1 MRQTKAEAE
10 RGEWPAIRQNIE
22 AMAGNYRA
30 HMAHTGLGWD
40 YRKNMNDAIRLWD
53 KALRDGFV
61 CC

>member
-1 MRQTKAEAE
+1 MRQTKAEVE

-22 AMAGNYRA
+22 ARSGNYRA
-30 HMAHTGLGWD
+30 HMAQTNLGWD
-40 YRKNMNDAIRLWD
+40 YRKNMNNAIRLWD